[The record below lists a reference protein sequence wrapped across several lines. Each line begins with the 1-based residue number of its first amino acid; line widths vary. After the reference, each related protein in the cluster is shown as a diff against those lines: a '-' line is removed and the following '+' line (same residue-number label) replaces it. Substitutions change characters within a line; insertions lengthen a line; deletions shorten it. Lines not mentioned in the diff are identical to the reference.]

1 MGIIYHSNGKK
12 AWDGNP
18 NSPGSY
24 LERNPVY
31 HSNGK
36 RAWCGQFGYSV
47 LHWNGKLAWDGE
59 SGYVYHD
66 NGKELTRGGTSCQVN
81 IGSGF
86 LLTVSTTEATLLVNG
101 TNIVIAK
108 YKPKPSK
115 KCDNCSKQFYSGG
128 YHSRLRY
135 AEGHGLY
142 NFCSID
148 CGNDFIASDDY
159 EMVNENNLTKEEQ
172 EEEGSKP
179 ASSESWKKLLKKF
192 NEQEERVRQQ
202 KRIQEKQS
210 QEKET
215 GGIDNM
221 IDLWFSK
228 IEKRIN
234 SFFERLTK

>member
-1 MGIIYHSNGKK
+1 MAIIYHSNGKK

-86 LLTVSTTEATLLVNG
+86 LLTVTTTEATLLVNG

-108 YKPKPSK
+108 YKPKPLK
-115 KCDNCSKQFYSGG
+115 ECENCSNQYVDGKGYYAKNYFRWYNYPVQALQIMGG
-128 YHSRLRY
+128 
-135 AEGHGLY
+135 
-142 NFCSID
+142 
-148 CGNDFIASDDY
+148 
-159 EMVNENNLTKEEQ
+159 VT
-172 EEEGSKP
+172 
-179 ASSESWKKLLKKF
+179 
-192 NEQEERVRQQ
+192 VR
-202 KRIQEKQS
+202 
-210 QEKET
+210 
-215 GGIDNM
+215 
-221 IDLWFSK
+221 F
-228 IEKRIN
+228 
-234 SFFERLTK
+234 